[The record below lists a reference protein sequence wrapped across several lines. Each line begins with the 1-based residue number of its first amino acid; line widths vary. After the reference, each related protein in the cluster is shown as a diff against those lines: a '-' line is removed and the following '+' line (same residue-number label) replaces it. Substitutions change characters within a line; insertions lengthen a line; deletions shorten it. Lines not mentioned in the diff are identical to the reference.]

1 MKMTIAVAAF
11 AAVLVATPAA
21 AGYRYVT
28 VDGPADPIRQATIVT
43 GINDAG
49 LAAGYKVDSDGV
61 GGPGL
66 YTGFTVNADG
76 SGYTSYVRPGSIA
89 TGFAGINNAGDI
101 AGVSISP
108 TFAGTG
114 FVRSGTTGAYTDIT
128 PTFAGAYYSEA
139 IGINNA
145 GSVTGY
151 YITDPAATVA
161 TLTQYAHGYV
171 ETGGVFTA
179 VDVDPGTGYG
189 TQVVS
194 INDFGFLTA
203 SYYGATDNLMHA
215 AYGYYDAAS
224 HTAGIIPY
232 ADPFGA
238 ASNSLG
244 TVNDLNQLAYDSVY
258 PTPLSPI
265 GFVSAAYVLDPLH
278 HAATPIAVPGGL
290 FTNAYAINNVGQVTG
305 FYAAGTTL
313 HGFIATAVPEP
324 AAWALMVAGF
334 GLVGGVS
341 RRRPASVAA

>member
-1 MKMTIAVAAF
+1 MKTTIAVAALVAL
-11 AAVLVATPAA
+11 AAATPAA

-28 VDGPADPIRQATIVT
+28 VDGPADPLRQATIVS

-49 LAAGYKVDSDGV
+49 LAAGYRVDDDGF

-108 TFAGTG
+108 TLQGTG
-114 FVRSGTTGAYTDIT
+114 FVRSGTTGTYADIT
-128 PTFAGAYYSEA
+128 PTFARSYYSEA
-139 IGINNA
+139 IGINNL

-161 TLTQYAHGYV
+161 TLTLYAHGYV

-179 VDVDPGTGYG
+179 VDVDPALGYG

-215 AYGYYDAAS
+215 AYGFYDVAS
-224 HTAGIIPY
+224 HTAGLYPY

-238 ASNSLG
+238 PSNSFG
-244 TVNDLNQLAYDSVY
+244 TVNDLNRIAYNSVY

-265 GFVSAAYVLDPLH
+265 GFVSAAFVLDPLH
-278 HAATPIAVPGGL
+278 HAATPVAVPGAL
-290 FTNAYAINNVGQVTG
+290 FTNAYSVNDVGQVTG

-313 HGFIATAVPEP
+313 HGFIATPVPEP
-324 AAWALMVAGF
+324 AVWALMFAGF
-334 GLVGGVS
+334 GLVGS
-341 RRRPASVAA
+341 LARRRQASVAA